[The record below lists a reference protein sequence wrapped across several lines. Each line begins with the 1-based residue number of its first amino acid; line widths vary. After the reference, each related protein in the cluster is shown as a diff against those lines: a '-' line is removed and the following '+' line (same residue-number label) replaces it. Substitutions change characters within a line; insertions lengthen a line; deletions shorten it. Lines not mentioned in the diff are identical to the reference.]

1 MSIKKRIALFTGLIA
16 FVLIVIFVIK
26 AINDLPDLSTKMK
39 LISLRNPRTNNTFY
53 LKNITRGLNF
63 SINLISLNNRKEIN
77 NNDFYFDSETIF
89 YKFCN
94 DTLLITSPSSYKF
107 PNANIFPFPIQCK
120 QILDAHDYIKF
131 KKEFKYFGFSVFPKD
146 ELFKI
151 EK

>member
-16 FVLIVIFVIK
+16 VVLIVIFVIK
-26 AINDLPDLSTKMK
+26 ILNDFPDLSQKMK

-63 SINLISLNNRKEIN
+63 SVNLISLNNRNEIN
-77 NNDFYFDSETIF
+77 NRDFCFDSETIF

-94 DTLLITSPSSYKF
+94 DTLLITSPSSYKL
-107 PNANIFPFPIQCK
+107 PNPNLFQFPIQCK

-131 KKEFKYFGFSVFPKD
+131 KNEFKYFGFSIFPKD
-146 ELFKI
+146 ELVKI